1 MSGGGVPK
9 DKSVEKVIWLED
21 IYNYLYTQKGNDPPP
36 PIFIPQTV
44 MLKYQR
50 PCAWFSSS
58 TEGEL
63 MKRADTK
70 ELDLHQIKKQFC
82 EGARQDCVA
91 YYVSYAKGPKGST
104 LCRIFKEVCESV
116 KRL

>member
-1 MSGGGVPK
+1 MPK

-36 PIFIPQTV
+36 PIYIPNTV

-58 TEGEL
+58 DEGEL
-63 MKRADTK
+63 IKRADTK
-70 ELDLHQIKKQFC
+70 ELDLHQIKRTFC
-82 EGARQDCVA
+82 ESEKQDSKQDCVA
-91 YYVSYAKGPKGST
+91 YYVSYSKSAKGDHFQ
-104 LCRIFKEVCESV
+104 I
-116 KRL
+116 